1 MKTMLITITIS
12 IILLKNMVDNK
23 YDTDNV
29 ITYENDVDNE
39 DDTNN
44 VNSIDKQC

>member
-1 MKTMLITITIS
+1 MKMMLITITIS
-12 IILLKNMVDNK
+12 IIFLKNMVDNK

-39 DDTNN
+39 YDTDN
-44 VNSIDKQC
+44 VNNIDKQC

>member
-1 MKTMLITITIS
+1 
-12 IILLKNMVDNK
+12 MVDNK

-39 DDTNN
+39 YETDN
-44 VNSIDKQC
+44 VNNIDKQC

>member
-1 MKTMLITITIS
+1 
-12 IILLKNMVDNK
+12 MVDNK

-39 DDTNN
+39 YDTDN
-44 VNSIDKQC
+44 VNNIDKQC